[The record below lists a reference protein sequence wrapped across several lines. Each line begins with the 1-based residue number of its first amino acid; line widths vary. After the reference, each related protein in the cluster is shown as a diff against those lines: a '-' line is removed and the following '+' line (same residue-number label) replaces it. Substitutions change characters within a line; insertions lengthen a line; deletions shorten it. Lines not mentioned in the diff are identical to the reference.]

1 MQFGVIVAP
10 TIKELFVEK
19 IVGMILSGKL
29 ENGDRLP
36 TERELAE
43 EMKVSK
49 TIVHSGLKELERMG
63 FIRVSARQ
71 GTFVANYAENG
82 NSETLAA
89 IMRFNGGKLDH
100 RNVASLMEL
109 RLAVEGQAVRRFAE
123 EHTDEDIAYLRKM
136 IDAIREWVPKKS
148 YVDRHE
154 LAERIFEFHHA
165 ICVRSKNPILPLV
178 LNAFRE
184 VSVFF
189 WETSIRLYGITRS
202 IEHMENYLE
211 MLGSGQGEE
220 LLKYMKQNSD
230 FYLAQTD

>member
-29 ENGDRLP
+29 AVGDRLP
-36 TERELAE
+36 PERELAD

-63 FIRVSARQ
+63 FIRVNARQ

-82 NSETLAA
+82 TSETLAA
-89 IMRFNGGKLDH
+89 IMKFNGGKLDH
-100 RNVASLMEL
+100 RNVASLLEL

-123 EHTDEDIAYLRKM
+123 DHTEEDIEYLQRVADDIK
-136 IDAIREWVPKKS
+136 EWVNKQGFI
-148 YVDRHE
+148 DRHE
-154 LAERIFEFHHA
+154 MAGKIFEFHHSL
-165 ICVRSKNPILPLV
+165 CVRSKNPILPLV
-178 LNAFRE
+178 LNAFKE

-189 WETSIRLYGITRS
+189 WETSIQLYGVEKS
-202 IEHMENYLE
+202 VEHLDNFLIYLKN
-211 MLGSGQGEE
+211 GQGEE
-220 LLKYMKQNSD
+220 LVKYMADGSEY
-230 FYLAQTD
+230 YLAHT

>member
-29 ENGDRLP
+29 MVGDRLP
-36 TERELAE
+36 PERELAD

-63 FIRVSARQ
+63 FIRVNARQ

-82 NSETLAA
+82 TSETLAA
-89 IMRFNGGKLDH
+89 IMKFNGGKLDH
-100 RNVASLMEL
+100 RNVASLLEL

-123 EHTDEDIAYLRKM
+123 DHTEEDIEFLQKVVDS
-136 IDAIREWVPKKS
+136 IKEWAAKQG
-148 YVDRHE
+148 YIDRHE
-154 LAERIFEFHHA
+154 LAIKIFEFHHSL
-165 ICVRSKNPILPLV
+165 CVRSKNPILPLV
-178 LNAFRE
+178 LNAFKE

-189 WETSIRLYGITRS
+189 WETSISLYGLEKS
-202 IEHMENYLE
+202 LEHLDNFMNFLKN
-211 MLGSGQGEE
+211 GQGEE
-220 LLKYMKQNSD
+220 LVKYMADGSEY
-230 FYLAQTD
+230 YLAHT